1 MTVLNLLVEEM
12 LTPSSLEVGRYTEQL
27 ARALILESPK
37 GCSVD
42 GFVAASTEPD
52 YSSVLRALPGLG
64 ALNKSSLARRELT
77 AAWQH
82 GFTRRPERGMI
93 HAPSLLAPLSRHDRL
108 NGGGQTVVT
117 VHDTLAWS
125 NPTSMSA
132 RAASWQRA
140 MVRRAERYADAV
152 VVSTHSVGE
161 SLIELTELGDRVRV
175 VSPAPSPTIALPA
188 DADSRAVSLG
198 LPERFIVMRD
208 VPLGDGLV
216 ESTVNTVREIDDLA
230 LVVLSDREP
239 DKVEVS
245 LAHDWGVT
253 VLSGLT
259 DADIAVVLGRAALY
273 LDSSEGS
280 ERVLA
285 LLDALALGI
294 PVVHSDSPSLVEIA
308 AGSTLVLPAGSANPA
323 DDIGAAITDVLQ
335 NPDRAQELSRL
346 GRDRAKLFSWRASA
360 EKIWQLHAD
369 L

>member
-52 YSSVLRALPGLG
+52 YSAVLRALPGLG
-64 ALNKSSLARRELT
+64 TLKKSSLARRELT

-82 GFTRRPERGMI
+82 GFTRSPERGML

-125 NPTSMSA
+125 NPGVLSA

-152 VVSTHSVGE
+152 VVSTHSVGA
-161 SLIELTELGDRVRV
+161 SLVELTELGDRVRV
-175 VSPAPSPTIALPA
+175 ISPAPSPTMVVPA
-188 DADSRAVSLG
+188 DADARAVSLG
-198 LPERFIVMRD
+198 LPERFVVMRD
-208 VPLGDGLV
+208 VPLCDRLAELTLDV
-216 ESTVNTVREIDDLA
+216 AREIDDLA
-230 LVVLSDREP
+230 FVVLSAREP
-239 DKVEVS
+239 DQVAAKV
-245 LAHDWGVT
+245 ARDQGVT
-253 VLSGLT
+253 VLWGLT
-259 DADIAVVLGRAALY
+259 DADIAVVLSRAALY
-273 LDSSEGS
+273 LDASETS

-308 AGSTLVLPAGSANPA
+308 AGSTIVLPAGSANPI
-323 DDIGAAITDVLQ
+323 DEVGAAISEVLR

-346 GRDRAKLFSWRASA
+346 GRDRARLFSWRSTA
-360 EKIWQLHAD
+360 EKVWQLHAD